1 MSFDSLVDKCNR
13 VSLGHFGNADVV
25 ITLTGAAVNTIRGI
39 FDENSE
45 VVSPFETERVQIQ
58 PALTVLSSE
67 LESIT
72 SNHLLTVR
80 PDRSPGVSKNYS
92 FDGKPR
98 PDGHGFTLIYLTGK
112 K

>member
-1 MSFDSLVDKCNR
+1 MSFDSLVDNCNR
-13 VSLGHFGNADVV
+13 VSLGHFGNVDVL
-25 ITLTGAAVNTIRGI
+25 ISLTGAAVKTIRGI

-58 PALTVLSSE
+58 PAVTVLSSD

-72 SNHLLTVR
+72 SNHLLTIR
-80 PDRSPGVSKNYS
+80 GKNYS